1 MMVPALPVL
10 TVGRTTRLITT
21 RVVALT
27 TILAAAEIPAM
38 EVALE
43 VALAVAP
50 MVATPVVAAPVVAAP
65 VVAALVVAAPAVAAE
80 DPAMA
85 EAPRLP
91 LVLVCLLSLPAT
103 PGSLRTTKRIS
114 SHGLR
119 TMTSTAANSQN
130 IAQPVSI
137 KNTYKTQTL
146 ANIGSKL

>member
-1 MMVPALPVL
+1 MMVPARPVL
-10 TVGRTTRLITT
+10 TMGRTTRLITT

-27 TILAAAEIPAM
+27 TVLAAAEIPAM

-43 VALAVAP
+43 VALAVAL
-50 MVATPVVAAPVVAAP
+50 MVATPVVAAP

-85 EAPRLP
+85 EAPRL
-91 LVLVCLLSLPAT
+91 LLELVCLLSLPAT

-119 TMTSTAANSQN
+119 TMTYTAANSQN

>member
-1 MMVPALPVL
+1 M
-10 TVGRTTRLITT
+10 GRTTRLITT

-43 VALAVAP
+43 VALAVAL
-50 MVATPVVAAPVVAAP
+50 MVATP
-65 VVAALVVAAPAVAAE
+65 VVAAPAVAAE

-91 LVLVCLLSLPAT
+91 LELVCLLSLPAT

-119 TMTSTAANSQN
+119 TMTSTAAKSQN

>member
-1 MMVPALPVL
+1 MMVPARPVL
-10 TVGRTTRLITT
+10 TMGRTTRLITT

-27 TILAAAEIPAM
+27 TVLAAAEIPAM

-43 VALAVAP
+43 VALAVAL
-50 MVATPVVAAPVVAAP
+50 MVATPVVAAP

-91 LVLVCLLSLPAT
+91 LELVCLLSLPAT

>member
-1 MMVPALPVL
+1 MVPARPVL
-10 TVGRTTRLITT
+10 TMGRTTRLITT

-27 TILAAAEIPAM
+27 TVLAAAEIPAM

-43 VALAVAP
+43 VALVVAL
-50 MVATPVVAAPVVAAP
+50 MVATP

-91 LVLVCLLSLPAT
+91 LELVCLLSLPAT

-119 TMTSTAANSQN
+119 TMTSTAAKSQN

>member
-1 MMVPALPVL
+1 M
-10 TVGRTTRLITT
+10 GRTTRLITT

-27 TILAAAEIPAM
+27 TVLAAAEIPAM

-43 VALAVAP
+43 VALAVAL
-50 MVATPVVAAPVVAAP
+50 MVATPVVAAP

-91 LVLVCLLSLPAT
+91 LELVCLLSLPAT

>member
-1 MMVPALPVL
+1 M
-10 TVGRTTRLITT
+10 GRTTRLITT

-27 TILAAAEIPAM
+27 TVLAAAEIPAM

-43 VALAVAP
+43 VALAVAL
-50 MVATPVVAAPVVAAP
+50 MVATPVVAAP

-91 LVLVCLLSLPAT
+91 LELVCLLSLPAT

-119 TMTSTAANSQN
+119 TMTSTTANSQH